1 MKELEIKI
9 RLEALITRRD
19 MMISMN
25 NTIDKQR
32 SPVYSYEPGDFKIL
46 EQEML
51 DLAKIA
57 RDSD

>member
-1 MKELEIKI
+1 LKDLEIKI
-9 RLEALITRRD
+9 RLEALITRRC

-32 SPVYSYEPGDFKIL
+32 PPVYSYEPGDFKIL

>member
-32 SPVYSYEPGDFKIL
+32 HPVYSYEPGDFKIL